1 MRIFEEET
9 DQYFLGGS
17 DKFNLFTP
25 RKTIFYIS
33 GYQMCEGIDSV
44 IFLYIYMLILH
55 KSF

>member
-44 IFLYIYMLILH
+44 IFLYIC
-55 KSF
+55 